1 MRLTIVPAK
10 QLCTCYEK
18 AHAKCF
24 TDVNASDPLNNP
36 LAVHYYYPKPHFID
50 KENEAQRGTH
60 PRPHSLWSKE
70 PWLVLLTPKS
80 GHLSTTLTWPLRLAP
95 SQAWDWR
102 VTLVRETLGLLLASA
117 GSEHPLP
124 ALYGH
129 GSAPTGI
136 KKVPCVS
143 SASLSPP
150 SSSLHMWNGQNLTWF
165 RQPLHPVNPS

>member
-10 QLCTCYEK
+10 ELCTCYEK

-50 KENEAQRGTH
+50 KENEAQRGIH

-80 GHLSTTLTWPLRLAP
+80 GHLSTTLTWPLRLVSLPGLRLKSDSSERDSGPTPCEHWFWAP
-95 SQAWDWR
+95 PPGPLWPWVRTNWDKEGS
-102 VTLVRETLGLLLASA
+102 LCLLCQ
-117 GSEHPLP
+117 PLP
-124 ALYGH
+124 
-129 GSAPTGI
+129 T
-136 KKVPCVS
+136 K
-143 SASLSPP
+143 
-150 SSSLHMWNGQNLTWF
+150 
-165 RQPLHPVNPS
+165 